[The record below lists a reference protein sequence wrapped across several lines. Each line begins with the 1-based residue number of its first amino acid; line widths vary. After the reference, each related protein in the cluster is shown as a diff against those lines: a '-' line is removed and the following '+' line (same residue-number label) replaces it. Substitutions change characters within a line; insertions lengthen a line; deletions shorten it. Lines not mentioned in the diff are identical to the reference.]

1 MTDRKSETMGN
12 RIGGTAGLAL
22 CMLISASSVS
32 TSVQTIQISKI
43 PIETIGT
50 KPSELHKLSSGMSYI
65 LSGYNVDH
73 TSYSGKNRVLINE
86 EKIYN
91 LKKLDQ
97 IEALEDNWN
106 GNGAKAFNK
115 QLLEKTRKIITLLE
129 KQPEVFPTGCD
140 SIQIEYE
147 KKDGSYLEIE
157 LSLAKQWNVFEV
169 DSTGKEYTFFITANI
184 EPLIKVV
191 DEFYG

>member
-1 MTDRKSETMGN
+1 M
-12 RIGGTAGLAL
+12 I
-22 CMLISASSVS
+22 
-32 TSVQTIQISKI
+32 
-43 PIETIGT
+43 
-50 KPSELHKLSSGMSYI
+50 
-65 LSGYNVDH
+65 
-73 TSYSGKNRVLINE
+73 INE

-115 QLLEKTRKIITLLE
+115 QLLKKTRKIITLLE

-147 KKDGSYLEIE
+147 KNDGSYLEIE
-157 LSLAKQWNVFEV
+157 LSLAKQWNVFKI
-169 DSTGKEYTFFITANI
+169 DSTGKEYTFSITSNI